1 VVNTQG
7 IKTGA
12 ASRKATRAVACFV
25 SGIGAALLGSVLTV
39 VAWVQ
44 GAEAHPWLRGCGTA
58 FLVLI
63 IPLLILAGFYLD
75 DMERAAN
82 GSTAEK
88 RRDAQRGSAFVS
100 LLGFVTLCFG
110 LLLIVPAELRAQQP
124 IFNVPSTDVLDRG
137 KVQGELDVTVKPN
150 NVSTATADSSLSP
163 TVTAPQPLVEDE
175 SKVPSEDASTASSQ
189 PQWQYGGFV
198 DLGYLLDFN
207 HPANHLFR
215 SCGTAF
221 RVDGVFLNMAA
232 FYVRKKATEQS
243 RWGVELTAQAGKD
256 SEFFGFSATAP
267 NIGGYKFLR
276 QLGPTNVSY
285 LAPGK
290 GLTLQAGIFSS
301 LIGYDS
307 LYAKD
312 NLNYTRPWGA
322 DFTPYFMMG
331 ANVSYPFNE
340 KVTGTFFVV
349 NGYWHLARANNVP
362 SSGSQIGYK
371 VNPRLT
377 VKETV
382 LFGPHQSNKSFKF
395 WRFLTD
401 TIVERK
407 TDRVT
412 LAFEY
417 IYSQERVDS
426 PGSPRALMMSSQLPV
441 RWTLSKRLALA
452 VRPEVFWDRD
462 GRWTLARQTVKA
474 FTTTLEY
481 RLPYRLTNTI
491 FRLEHRFDD
500 SRGPDGGFFRGR
512 EVQPSVVGLTPRQHL
527 LVFATIFTFDR

>member
-1 VVNTQG
+1 LEQGRSSDQSEQQRLQFTQTDKQNGRESKSETGVSPKSGNDANDVV
-7 IKTGA
+7 TGA
-12 ASRKATRAVACFV
+12 D
-25 SGIGAALLGSVLTV
+25 
-39 VAWVQ
+39 
-44 GAEAHPWLRGCGTA
+44 
-58 FLVLI
+58 
-63 IPLLILAGFYLD
+63 PLLIQMGK
-75 DMERAAN
+75 AA
-82 GSTAEK
+82 
-88 RRDAQRGSAFVS
+88 V
-100 LLGFVTLCFG
+100 
-110 LLLIVPAELRAQQP
+110 
-124 IFNVPSTDVLDRG
+124 
-137 KVQGELDVTVKPN
+137 
-150 NVSTATADSSLSP
+150 
-163 TVTAPQPLVEDE
+163 VED
-175 SKVPSEDASTASSQ
+175 KSEASSQDASTPQSQ

-215 SCGTAF
+215 SRGTAF
-221 RVDGVFLNMAA
+221 RVDSVFLNMAA

-256 SEFFGFSATAP
+256 AEFFGFSATAP
-267 NIGGYKFLR
+267 NIGGFKFLR

-285 LAPGK
+285 LAPVGK
-290 GLTLQAGIFSS
+290 GLALQAGIFPS

-331 ANVSYPFNE
+331 ANASYPFNE
-340 KVTGTFFVV
+340 KLTGTFFLV

-362 SSGSQIGYK
+362 SSGGQIAYK
-371 VNPRLT
+371 LNPRVTL
-377 VKETV
+377 KETV
-382 LFGPHQSNKSFKF
+382 LFGPHQSNTSFKF
-395 WRFLTD
+395 WRFITD

-417 IYSQERVDS
+417 IYSQERVNAS
-426 PGSPRALMMSSQLPV
+426 GRPRALMMSSQLPL
-441 RWTLSKRLALA
+441 RWTLNKRWALA

-481 RLPYRLTNTI
+481 RLPYRWTNTI

-512 EVQPSVVGLTPRQHL
+512 ELQPGVIGLTPNQHL
-527 LVFATIFTFDR
+527 LIFATIFMFDR